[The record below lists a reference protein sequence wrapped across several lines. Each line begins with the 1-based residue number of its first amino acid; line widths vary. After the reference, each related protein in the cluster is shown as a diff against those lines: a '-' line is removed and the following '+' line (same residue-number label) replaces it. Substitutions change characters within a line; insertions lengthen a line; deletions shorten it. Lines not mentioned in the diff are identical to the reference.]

1 MQQEFA
7 TSQFAGFPVSLGAS
21 PNGAHMAQPP
31 RGLTPTPTA
40 NPWNPHA
47 RRPTAMQQAPSMQRA
62 PPQLQE
68 FATSQFAGFPVF
80 LGAPPNGVHMAQ
92 PPPVDQLAAV
102 VYSATANVGAT
113 QASVDTLLVALMA
126 NRAPEGF
133 LADRDLLYSCVVR
146 HANTARDPHL
156 ARVHPGDLGSNRPA
170 AVVGSACARDSDH
183 WQSAAQHGHPHAQ
196 TLVSVHVPYN
206 TCGFQGGVNA
216 DGRPCARV
224 SVGGACHHHIQSSA
238 AVRLDVFATPA
249 PVPGDFRTVWEVPR
263 DHTPT
268 RGVHSRPANFEDT
281 APAAS
286 SAGSPFARP
295 GSAPPAV
302 TLSAEATSA
311 SHGPAAEGQVPPF
324 PPAEPPSRHPDRDLD
339 AEDLDGTGGDHDG
352 DHNEAGLEASR
363 RSRGATPEPTAS
375 AQLLRPTAGWLGGDD
390 YRSGGPITI
399 ATFSPT
405 QDYADVFSPADTRQD
420 TQTQQAS
427 GWTRPPAPP
436 SHITS
441 PGPGWTAPQHA
452 PQPAGTVAAGGD
464 SRSVLLAARQRTQWV
479 TRAPGELPRRQV
491 QNGAVSYNPKDS
503 SVQQFEQQVADL
515 LGSAHQG
522 VLAIPAE
529 PDCRDVG
536 AHAAWVTALR
546 HTYGPHPDHL
556 NLERYAWE
564 LEWATLIGGHMLR
577 GSAKSE
583 HTRRPGRG
591 YHDIVEMLTELRH
604 GAGDDSLSDLRTA
617 LTGCVFK
624 QGADPA
630 AVLEF
635 YERIQV
641 TIAQRF
647 GADEQVRED
656 DFLARLLSD
665 SHGLARDA
673 RFSGL
678 VDSLS
683 ALKAIGGAPPTIT
696 SLLRAAAKH
705 HKKPAKSLLHLGMPK
720 SSDDNSCACC
730 KRPTHA
736 KDGCWSHY
744 SNDRYRPNSLPPGKA
759 ASEAVSAYRRAHAK
773 EYAVAD
779 AAYYA
784 RNGVTDPPPS
794 VTTGRVAA
802 VVQPAASSAAP
813 DLVGTL
819 TALCDRLGV
828 PRTSTTDE
836 PKPNVDITPPRV
848 AAVGAKK
855 TRPGSGAAAKVMSP
869 STLLGM
875 FTMALLALASGVVAS
890 GISSAPPV
898 VGRLLSGFASLSD
911 PGDNYTLWDTGCSP
925 QGVVPNPALVTSY
938 VADTSELLLGDD
950 DSNLRC
956 SGHGDYYYELL
967 DQHGLPHLCVRHVF
981 VSSSVPFPIFGADH
995 DNHHGDFYTGAEVS
1009 FNERPRLQW
1018 PTGAVFY
1025 GKRDRG
1031 LPWLQARPVHPTD
1044 AEIAEIA
1051 VARVGDHVACAPR
1064 HRRHP
1069 NHVATMALTPESK
1082 GKPAS
1087 AHPARRSLRLGSDS
1101 GGSPVAL
1108 RTRSGR
1114 PILTTNTTDATAT
1127 VSSAT
1132 TTDEDTDHPDT
1143 TPGESVSLEPDHGT
1157 TPFHTDANG
1166 VSIGIGDR
1174 VTTYWVAE
1182 RHDSQGGVY
1191 PGRINAADADDY
1203 EVAYDDGV
1211 TIWHHKHQ
1219 ASEMR
1224 LTAVPVSRG
1233 RTSSRQPAGHRALP
1247 PEPARPRG
1255 RATSPSGSDS
1265 RTPGPDTDPDRRQNR
1280 TDGWRHHAHTTS
1292 DEYKR
1297 KLLEAGTVGGT
1308 RRPTA
1313 TERRPRPRPTRPRP
1327 RQGQFGDLA
1336 HQLHRNWGHP
1346 GMDVVMSASHTM
1358 GVDVPAPADH
1368 TCSDCQIAN
1377 GTRRGPKRGV
1387 NFPVIDPEMPQGFG
1401 RHVCADIM
1409 HLRTRSVGGKKYAL
1423 VIVDAYGR
1431 YPWVAPLARKSDA
1444 VAALELYCQ
1453 QHLSNNGTN
1462 SEYVPIRAPQDPA
1475 DRGRPHTTFHSD
1487 NDSVF
1492 LGPPFRKV
1500 LDRYN
1505 CRLRTGRPNAD
1516 NDNSIC
1522 ERMIRNLR
1530 GKMDTMLAGSGL
1542 SRKLWVPAL
1551 QWSAYLTALLP
1562 TTALDMVSPHHF
1574 LLGAE
1579 GLAEQAYVLARA
1591 VPFGTPTYSY
1601 NHGRSNSEPKKKLG
1615 IFIGINP
1622 ISLCPRMLS
1631 QSTGRIVET
1640 KDCTF
1645 ALETPFGHPYSME
1658 HPTAYHQHGDP
1669 ADGVDPAYYD
1679 SDSAAPNPTD
1689 SVADGHIDPRPDPN
1703 HDSGDESSESG
1714 DDDADTSSD
1723 DADAADHL
1731 DGYISSGADVAA
1743 PDSPIPEEDWRDPRA
1758 AQYAAADALYQR
1770 MHGSS
1775 HGSLRSDPAEPGLNF
1790 LGMSDGDNSDAA
1802 HPPPPPHAPARQ
1814 LGPPHPEGAGR
1825 LLELG
1830 HDVAADTYTTQSLFA
1845 MRSRAPPG
1853 LPTDDVVF
1861 HDQDIGPTLDGFNTP
1876 GASTTDDHGDRI
1888 HITCDGAAFDDNDE
1902 PSPSVYPDSE
1912 TADGYVDD
1920 DSRSF
1925 LLTVSSGKPPPPGTT
1940 ARPRNRVERRV
1951 VCGIPVV
1958 KSYAEAVAS
1967 PHWERVWKPA
1977 FEKECANVRDRRIW
1991 QFFPRGTATHRGH
2004 HKKIR
2009 VHLVWDV
2016 KRHDDGSFKKGKC
2029 RAVADGSQMVKG
2041 QHYHQSRSPVV
2052 RPAMIRTM
2060 AATAAV
2066 NGWRRRC
2073 ADVGSAYL
2081 WADLDT
2087 EVWASVPQEMLR
2099 PHERGRDVRIVKS
2112 QYGLVQA
2119 GLLWYVHLRSTLIDL
2134 GYRQSTVDP
2143 CVYIKWTPR
2152 CSGTA
2157 NPTSAT
2163 AATTPA
2169 PTATDVA
2176 PDPLD
2181 PYEHGTPAPATHP
2194 APPNLD
2200 THHVSVVAT
2209 HVDDIFAISSDD
2221 PLSTPLASS
2230 GSSMTTQ
2237 LFDALHDKYEL
2248 TRDDAGTMYCG
2259 CRFRDHPDGSVTVDQ
2274 NVFVQD
2280 LLDRADLGARGSG
2293 PRITSPLKN
2302 GTRLRPARSAEADEP
2317 GNIQARTFPYRRH
2330 AASHLYHACMTRP
2343 GDSFAAAK
2351 LCRYM
2356 SAHDQHHVAAMRH
2369 FTGYLRDNPE
2379 QHLRY
2384 ARPATGVP
2392 VQLHGSSDASLG
2404 DEYDG
2409 RTTIGFALFVAGAA
2423 VEWKTGI
2430 ARQLAVGTPHA
2441 EYIAASELARSA
2453 VVIATFLGEFGFP
2466 QGPVPLHIDNIPAQ
2480 TLAESI
2486 APTPLSRYV
2495 AQRYHYLRHAVHVER
2510 SVRLIG
2516 VGSKDQ
2522 DADGLTKVLI
2532 GNAFRRST
2540 DRLTGVDPRTL

>member
-617 LTGCVFK
+617 LTGYVFK

-1051 VARVGDHVACAPR
+1051 VARVGNHVACVPR
-1064 HRRHP
+1064 YRRHP
-1069 NHVATMALTPESK
+1069 NYIATMALTPESK

-1387 NFPVIDPEMPQGFG
+1387 NFPVIDPEMPQTPRCPRGSDG
-1401 RHVCADIM
+1401 TSALTSCTCAREVWGARSTPLSSSM
-1409 HLRTRSVGGKKYAL
+1409 HMDDTRGLR
-1423 VIVDAYGR
+1423 
-1431 YPWVAPLARKSDA
+1431 
-1444 VAALELYCQ
+1444 
-1453 QHLSNNGTN
+1453 
-1462 SEYVPIRAPQDPA
+1462 
-1475 DRGRPHTTFHSD
+1475 
-1487 NDSVF
+1487 
-1492 LGPPFRKV
+1492 
-1500 LDRYN
+1500 
-1505 CRLRTGRPNAD
+1505 
-1516 NDNSIC
+1516 
-1522 ERMIRNLR
+1522 
-1530 GKMDTMLAGSGL
+1530 
-1542 SRKLWVPAL
+1542 
-1551 QWSAYLTALLP
+1551 LL
-1562 TTALDMVSPHHF
+1562 
-1574 LLGAE
+1574 
-1579 GLAEQAYVLARA
+1579 LARA
-1591 VPFGTPTYSY
+1591 TLSLPWSYIVNNICPTMAPIPSTFLSGLHRTP
-1601 NHGRSNSEPKKKLG
+1601 
-1615 IFIGINP
+1615 
-1622 ISLCPRMLS
+1622 
-1631 QSTGRIVET
+1631 
-1640 KDCTF
+1640 
-1645 ALETPFGHPYSME
+1645 
-1658 HPTAYHQHGDP
+1658 PTA
-1669 ADGVDPAYYD
+1669 V
-1679 SDSAAPNPTD
+1679 
-1689 SVADGHIDPRPDPN
+1689 
-1703 HDSGDESSESG
+1703 
-1714 DDDADTSSD
+1714 
-1723 DADAADHL
+1723 
-1731 DGYISSGADVAA
+1731 
-1743 PDSPIPEEDWRDPRA
+1743 
-1758 AQYAAADALYQR
+1758 
-1770 MHGSS
+1770 
-1775 HGSLRSDPAEPGLNF
+1775 
-1790 LGMSDGDNSDAA
+1790 
-1802 HPPPPPHAPARQ
+1802 
-1814 LGPPHPEGAGR
+1814 GR
-1825 LLELG
+1825 
-1830 HDVAADTYTTQSLFA
+1830 
-1845 MRSRAPPG
+1845 
-1853 LPTDDVVF
+1853 
-1861 HDQDIGPTLDGFNTP
+1861 TP
-1876 GASTTDDHGDRI
+1876 
-1888 HITCDGAAFDDNDE
+1888 
-1902 PSPSVYPDSE
+1902 
-1912 TADGYVDD
+1912 
-1920 DSRSF
+1920 
-1925 LLTVSSGKPPPPGTT
+1925 
-1940 ARPRNRVERRV
+1940 
-1951 VCGIPVV
+1951 
-1958 KSYAEAVAS
+1958 
-1967 PHWERVWKPA
+1967 
-1977 FEKECANVRDRRIW
+1977 
-1991 QFFPRGTATHRGH
+1991 
-2004 HKKIR
+2004 
-2009 VHLVWDV
+2009 
-2016 KRHDDGSFKKGKC
+2016 
-2029 RAVADGSQMVKG
+2029 
-2041 QHYHQSRSPVV
+2041 
-2052 RPAMIRTM
+2052 
-2060 AATAAV
+2060 
-2066 NGWRRRC
+2066 
-2073 ADVGSAYL
+2073 
-2081 WADLDT
+2081 
-2087 EVWASVPQEMLR
+2087 
-2099 PHERGRDVRIVKS
+2099 
-2112 QYGLVQA
+2112 
-2119 GLLWYVHLRSTLIDL
+2119 RSTLTTTL
-2134 GYRQSTVDP
+2134 CSSA
-2143 CVYIKWTPR
+2143 PR
-2152 CSGTA
+2152 S
-2157 NPTSAT
+2157 
-2163 AATTPA
+2163 
-2169 PTATDVA
+2169 
-2176 PDPLD
+2176 
-2181 PYEHGTPAPATHP
+2181 
-2194 APPNLD
+2194 
-2200 THHVSVVAT
+2200 
-2209 HVDDIFAISSDD
+2209 
-2221 PLSTPLASS
+2221 
-2230 GSSMTTQ
+2230 
-2237 LFDALHDKYEL
+2237 
-2248 TRDDAGTMYCG
+2248 
-2259 CRFRDHPDGSVTVDQ
+2259 
-2274 NVFVQD
+2274 
-2280 LLDRADLGARGSG
+2280 
-2293 PRITSPLKN
+2293 
-2302 GTRLRPARSAEADEP
+2302 ARSWTGTIVDC
-2317 GNIQARTFPYRRH
+2317 AR
-2330 AASHLYHACMTRP
+2330 AAPMLT
-2343 GDSFAAAK
+2343 
-2351 LCRYM
+2351 
-2356 SAHDQHHVAAMRH
+2356 
-2369 FTGYLRDNPE
+2369 
-2379 QHLRY
+2379 
-2384 ARPATGVP
+2384 
-2392 VQLHGSSDASLG
+2392 
-2404 DEYDG
+2404 
-2409 RTTIGFALFVAGAA
+2409 TTI
-2423 VEWKTGI
+2423 
-2430 ARQLAVGTPHA
+2430 P
-2441 EYIAASELARSA
+2441 YASA
-2453 VVIATFLGEFGFP
+2453 
-2466 QGPVPLHIDNIPAQ
+2466 
-2480 TLAESI
+2480 
-2486 APTPLSRYV
+2486 
-2495 AQRYHYLRHAVHVER
+2495 
-2510 SVRLIG
+2510 
-2516 VGSKDQ
+2516 
-2522 DADGLTKVLI
+2522 
-2532 GNAFRRST
+2532 
-2540 DRLTGVDPRTL
+2540 